1 MGEWGIL
8 VQKREG
14 ERSRRSC
21 RSLGSYLQVRGTF
34 VTCVVACEQS
44 RVNLVTMIG
53 FVQMVACHNLSQMG
67 CFEKQTLS
75 NCGEQPGRCWILPA
89 T

>member
-21 RSLGSYLQVRGTF
+21 RSLGSYLQARGTF

-44 RVNLVTMIG
+44 RVNFGNNDWLCADG
-53 FVQMVACHNLSQMG
+53 SLS
-67 CFEKQTLS
+67 
-75 NCGEQPGRCWILPA
+75 
-89 T
+89 